1 MRSSSRLEN
10 LLPHEITHPV
20 VKPTKERAIDRDVDT
35 HAPQAPEFKNK
46 IELMKVMSEARKAN
60 SKSSYANRKNNK
72 GKSKRKRR

>member
-20 VKPTKERAIDRDVDT
+20 VKPTEDDIGRGNNKPIQYYGEE
-35 HAPQAPEFKNK
+35 PKNK
-46 IELMKVMSEARKAN
+46 IEAMKLMAEARKMT

-72 GKSKRKRR
+72 GKSKRKKR